1 MAGLQANTGAMNTN
15 GKDTVANS
23 EFFANEVN
31 SLKTNVEGLMT
42 LWRGLS
48 ANEFKQSFDA
58 QAQNLTQFGILLND
72 LGEAI
77 SHGANILNNAEEDN
91 AAAGARLF

>member
-1 MAGLQANTGAMNTN
+1 MAGLQVNAGAMNNNGNETVTN
-15 GKDTVANS
+15 A
-23 EFFANEVN
+23 EYFANEIS
-31 SLKTNVEGLMT
+31 SLRANVDGLMT

-48 ANEFKQSFDA
+48 ANEFHKSFEA
-58 QAQNLTQFGILLND
+58 QAENLNRFSALLVE

-77 SHGANILNNAEEDN
+77 SRGANILNKAEEDN